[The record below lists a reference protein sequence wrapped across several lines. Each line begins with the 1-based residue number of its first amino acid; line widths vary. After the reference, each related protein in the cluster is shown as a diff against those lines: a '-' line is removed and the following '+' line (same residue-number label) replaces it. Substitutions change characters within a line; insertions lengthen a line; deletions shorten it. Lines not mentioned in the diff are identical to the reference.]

1 MLVTP
6 TDVAENLGTWFDI
19 YTSLTTYINKTC
31 KAAFYFFKIIQ
42 GALGNISLE
51 NLQKYWFMHQ

>member
-19 YTSLTTYINKTC
+19 YMSLTTYINKTC
-31 KAAFYFFKIIQ
+31 DAAFYFFKII
-42 GALGNISLE
+42 
-51 NLQKYWFMHQ
+51 